1 MCYTNPRLYFYFFY
15 GRPRTVLLDWLLKT
29 EEGNISY
36 EELKMSAQDRSRWSQ
51 WRWKPVIWQSTTE
64 RFNWISFRDADVLL
78 QMTEITLLV
87 YMSTCVCFWSVW
99 SDKNALKAALA
110 LLVKSCAAASPPLS
124 ATHSS
129 YSTVA
134 ICPCLP
140 RGVACLMPMGSICLQ
155 AASVQGRAHHDCC
168 LLICAAVVY
177 LCLSSYY
184 VGLYGVADWYSLV
197 SVFMEFIFQ
206 SFRQV
211 IRLLEV

>member
-110 LLVKSCAAASPPLS
+110 LLVKSCAVLPARLCRPPTPVTVLLLYVLVSHEESPAWCRWALFAFKLP
-124 ATHSS
+124 AFKGAPTM
-129 YSTVA
+129 TVA
-134 ICPCLP
+134 CWS
-140 RGVACLMPMGSICLQ
+140 VLQ
-155 AASVQGRAHHDCC
+155 
-168 LLICAAVVY
+168 LFICA
-177 LCLSSYY
+177 C
-184 VGLYGVADWYSLV
+184 
-197 SVFMEFIFQ
+197 
-206 SFRQV
+206 RV
-211 IRLLEV
+211 IT